1 MSDRYTLY
9 LPLRNTL
16 SSRGE
21 QSKPTMT
28 YVTSMQ
34 EQDHRWQVS
43 PEEVVDR
50 EASEKTGY
58 CARS

>member
-21 QSKPTMT
+21 QSKPTMS
-28 YVTSMQ
+28 YMTSMQ
-34 EQDHRWQVS
+34 EQDHWWQGS
-43 PEEVVDR
+43 PEEVMDR

-58 CARS
+58 SARS